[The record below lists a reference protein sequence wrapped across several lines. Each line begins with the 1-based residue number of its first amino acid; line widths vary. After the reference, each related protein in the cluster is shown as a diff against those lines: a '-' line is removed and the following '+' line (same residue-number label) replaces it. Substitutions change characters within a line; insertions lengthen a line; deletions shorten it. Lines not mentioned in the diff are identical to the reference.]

1 MTTTK
6 PTGSEDQVVIL
17 TSPLSTSAAPFPHLQ
32 APDVLDD
39 GLTIMSRFD
48 RDSAERL
55 ISSVDR
61 NTVFLLVATE
71 HGTAS
76 HVLIVA
82 LREQL
87 SRLWS
92 ERLDAIL
99 LCAASVEWIGAD
111 IAALDPELAREC
123 NIVTGAFFLGP
134 EIARLTTSIL
144 ECPMP
149 GRVGAFYRAAKSR
162 ELFCTAIHQYLSGE
176 LVPMTSDHLSVED
189 ARRLLAVQRMISTRF
204 SEKLTLSSIGRAC
217 GLNRTKLASG
227 FRELFKCTI
236 AEALSRERLKWAAL
250 ELRLGKMSVAQI
262 AYACGY
268 LSHASFTRAFSRHYG
283 IAPKEWRKRDEKSEM
298 PALSMC

>member
-1 MTTTK
+1 M
-6 PTGSEDQVVIL
+6 IR
-17 TSPLSTSAAPFPHLQ
+17 TSPPTNTAAAPLPHLQ
-32 APDVLDD
+32 ALDVLDD

-48 RDSAERL
+48 RASAERL
-55 ISSVDR
+55 VASVDR

-82 LREQL
+82 LRDQL

-99 LCAASVEWIGAD
+99 LCAASVEWIEG
-111 IAALDPELAREC
+111 

-144 ECPMP
+144 ECAMP
-149 GRVGAFYRAAKSR
+149 GRVGAFYRIAKAR
-162 ELFCTAIHQYLSGE
+162 ELVCTAIHHYQTGE
-176 LVPMTSDHLSVED
+176 LVPMASDSLSVED

-283 IAPKEWRKRDEKSEM
+283 IAPKHWRKGDEKSGM